1 MFSQKHLQSMLPT
14 MLKTFH
20 RLTKANSYANDFGML
35 AEKTDGDQNLMDVST
50 VNTPQKIQT
59 SPKTL
64 STWKNIDLVEE

>member
-1 MFSQKHLQSMLPT
+1 MLPT
-14 MLKTFH
+14 MLKTSH
-20 RLTKANSYANDFGML
+20 RLTKANSYASDFGML

-59 SPKTL
+59 SPKPL